1 MTKLCKNIKDILE
14 FKDNYFTYNRKL
26 KLEEYDDNGNII
38 DIIEF
43 SQKDLWDFY
52 IYKNN
57 WNIDFDIARK
67 KDREY
72 FKGDE
77 LEIAKRL
84 INLVDNNYFGIDKI
98 KNIETIFNNFTT
110 DQIKFAINF
119 KDYLYNISNYI
130 FYGEEENFIRS
141 LSFINILEYIKSND
155 GFWYAID
162 DQGKKG
168 MGYLKEPTT
177 KQAKY
182 QRIKNGKRIVF
193 FNFKDCKEYLVDE
206 NSLK

>member
-177 KQAKY
+177 K
-182 QRIKNGKRIVF
+182 
-193 FNFKDCKEYLVDE
+193 
-206 NSLK
+206 